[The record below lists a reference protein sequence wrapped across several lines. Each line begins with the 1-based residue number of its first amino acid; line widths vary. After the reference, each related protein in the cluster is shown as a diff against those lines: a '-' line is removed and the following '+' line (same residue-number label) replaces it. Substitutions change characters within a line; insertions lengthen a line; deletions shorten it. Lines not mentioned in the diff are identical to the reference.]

1 MWKSKGLQAAV
12 FYLSFIAAAAAQQ
25 SATVTLRVKNHK
37 FEPQEITAPANIPIV
52 LHLQNLDSTP
62 MEFESVSLRVEKT
75 VVGNGQGIIRIR
87 PLSVGRYEFF
97 DDFHQQTTGT
107 LVVR

>member
-1 MWKSKGLQAAV
+1 MWKSRSLQAAV
-12 FYLSFIAAAAAQQ
+12 FYLGLIATAAAQQ
-25 SATVTLRVKNHK
+25 SATVTLHIKNHQ
-37 FEPQEITAPANIPIV
+37 FEPKEITAPANVAIV

-62 MEFESVSLRVEKT
+62 MEFESVSLRVEKM

-87 PLSVGRYEFF
+87 PLSAGRYEFF

-107 LVVR
+107 LIVR

>member
-1 MWKSKGLQAAV
+1 MWSRSLQAGV
-12 FYLSFIAAAAAQQ
+12 FFVSFIAIAAAQQ
-25 SATVTLRVKNHK
+25 AATVTLRVKNHQ
-37 FEPQEITAPANIPIV
+37 FEPKEITAPANVPIV

-87 PLSVGRYEFF
+87 PLSAGRYEFF
-97 DDFHQQTTGT
+97 DDFHQQTTGV
-107 LVVR
+107 LIVR